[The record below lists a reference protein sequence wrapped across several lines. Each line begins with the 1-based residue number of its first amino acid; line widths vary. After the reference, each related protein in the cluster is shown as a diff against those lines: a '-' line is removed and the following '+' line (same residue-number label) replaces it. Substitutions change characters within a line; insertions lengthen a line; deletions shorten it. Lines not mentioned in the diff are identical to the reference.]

1 MDAVIA
7 ARMDATRRALL
18 EHFDEDVHAR
28 LRLQLDSARAQL
40 DYVGRLF
47 WMLTCYMLRETAR
60 FDEPSLSFHLHTPP
74 RPDLPRGD
82 YQLIGK
88 GQTLATDVQL
98 YRLSHPLGAFVLESA
113 RGLPTPPA
121 ALHFDMSGHPTRIA
135 AVEAL
140 LGQAGWL
147 TLRHLVVETY
157 EREEYLLFSAFTDS
171 GATLDHETCEK
182 LFRCAAA
189 VEAIDAITEPATVR
203 LEQEAER
210 HVQAT
215 IARSLEHNNRLFQQE
230 RERLERWADDMV
242 LAAEKELADTKAQIK
257 ALNRQ
262 ARLATNLDEQRAIQ
276 EKLRELERLQRR
288 QRQRIFDVE
297 DEIKERRDQLISA
310 LERRLSRRTAVETLF
325 TLRWA
330 VA

>member
-1 MDAVIA
+1 VVVINFLNERNAADRRVLELLTEKFQLFSGVFGSSDEVLGTIESGMDFEKRILAIYQTCRTPEMIEAAFQDLRAEMDAVIA

-74 RPDLPRGD
+74 RPDLPRGN

-88 GQTLATDVQL
+88 GPTLATDVQL

-121 ALHFDMSGHPTRIA
+121 ALRF
-135 AVEAL
+135 
-140 LGQAGWL
+140 
-147 TLRHLVVETY
+147 
-157 EREEYLLFSAFTDS
+157 
-171 GATLDHETCEK
+171 
-182 LFRCAAA
+182 
-189 VEAIDAITEPATVR
+189 
-203 LEQEAER
+203 
-210 HVQAT
+210 
-215 IARSLEHNNRLFQQE
+215 
-230 RERLERWADDMV
+230 
-242 LAAEKELADTKAQIK
+242 IK

-262 ARLATNLDEQRAIQ
+262 ARLATNLDAQRAIQ

-297 DEIKERRDQLISA
+297 DEMKERRDQLISA
-310 LERRLSRRTAVETLF
+310 LERCLSRRTAVETLF